1 MEYILT
7 ADIGTTALKATV
19 YGVDG
24 KLAASC
30 TREYLFETP
39 APGQEE
45 MAAEVY
51 TETFAAAVREVTA
64 GAGISAEKIGV
75 IGFSTQGETMLL
87 LDEEGRPLRRAI
99 LWCDS
104 RATAEAGEIVRHFGA
119 ARIRARTGQV
129 GEDAIWPGAK
139 LLWVKKHEPGTFE
152 KIRKIVQLEGWFSLL
167 LTGEAFGEDSILGSS
182 IYYDIRERE
191 YWPEMLAYLGITEQQ
206 LPQIAL
212 PGEIVGRVTREAAA
226 RFGLAAGTPV
236 SIGGIDLSCGGIG
249 VGNIRP
255 GSFSD
260 VTGSS
265 LCTMALT
272 EEMILD
278 PRGQM
283 PCYCSAVPGLYMIHA
298 YASGGIGLRWF
309 RDVFFGETFA
319 GIPWNNPFTEKNSVS
334 PDAGA
339 AGKIPSRNTC
349 QNSPETGAEAE
360 PGMPSG
366 FNAFDYMDELAAD
379 CPPGAEGLIAL
390 PHFIGS
396 GPPDLCPEMNATL
409 VGLSTAHG
417 QKHIVRAIMEGV
429 AMNLCRILEAT
440 EALGLA
446 ADRIVCLGG
455 GAKSPVWCQI
465 KADASGKPVITTDG
479 YENAGCM
486 GAAMLA
492 GTAAG
497 LFPSLEDAAAR
508 FVHEDR
514 EYLPDQKNAAV
525 YETLL
530 GRYRALMQAL
540 MPIMR

>member
-1 MEYILT
+1 MTKYILT
-7 ADIGTTALKATV
+7 ADIGTTALKAAV
-19 YGVDG
+19 YGLDG

-30 TREYLFETP
+30 TLEYLFETP

-51 TETFAAAVREVTA
+51 TETFAAAVREVTS
-64 GAGISAEKIGV
+64 GAGISAEEIGV
-75 IGFSTQGETMLL
+75 VGFSTQGETMLL
-87 LDEEGRPLRRAI
+87 LDEEGRPLRKAI

-104 RATAEAGEIVRHFGA
+104 RAAAEAGEIVRHFGA
-119 ARIRARTGQV
+119 ERIRERTGQV

-139 LLWVKKHEPGTFE
+139 LLWVREHEPSVFE
-152 KIRKIVQLEGWFSLL
+152 KIKKIVQLEGWFSLL
-167 LTGEAFGEDSILGSS
+167 LTGQAFGEDSILGSS
-182 IYYDIRERE
+182 IYYDIRERK
-191 YWPEMLAYLGITEQQ
+191 YWPEMLSFLGITEQQ

-212 PGEIVGRVTREAAA
+212 PGGIVGRVTEAAA
-226 RFGLAAGTPV
+226 AHFGLAAGTQV

-249 VGNIRP
+249 VGNIQP

-272 EEMILD
+272 REMILD
-278 PRGQM
+278 PAGQM

-309 RDVFFGETFA
+309 RDVFFNETLA
-319 GIPWNNPFTEKNSVS
+319 GIPFM
-334 PDAGA
+334 
-339 AGKIPSRNTC
+339 
-349 QNSPETGAEAE
+349 PE
-360 PGMPSG
+360 MPSA
-366 FNAFDYMDELAAD
+366 FNPYDYMDVLAAD
-379 CPPGAEGLIAL
+379 CPPGADGLIAL

-396 GPPDLCPEMNATL
+396 GPPDLCPEMKAML
-409 VGLSTAHG
+409 IGLSTAHG
-417 QKHIVRAIMEGV
+417 LKHIVRAFMEGV

-465 KADASGKPVITTDG
+465 KADAAGKPVVTTDG

-508 FVHEDR
+508 FVREDR
-514 EYLPDQKNAAV
+514 EYLPNADNAPV
-525 YETLL
+525 YEALL
-530 GRYRALMQAL
+530 GRYRAFMQVL
-540 MPIMR
+540 MPMCR